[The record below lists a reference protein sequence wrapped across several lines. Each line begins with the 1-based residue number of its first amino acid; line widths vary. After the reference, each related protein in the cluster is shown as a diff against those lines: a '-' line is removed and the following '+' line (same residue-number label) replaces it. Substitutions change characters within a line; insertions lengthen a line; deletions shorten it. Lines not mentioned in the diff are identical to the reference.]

1 MNSESLE
8 NLHRPLIESSKSFID
23 YRLETVLTD
32 RELPY
37 FRRIYLAM
45 MIEMKFLFHL
55 AAPAI
60 FVYVINNGMSILTR
74 IFAGHVGSSQLAAAS
89 LGNSGFNMFTYGL
102 LVITASYES

>member
-8 NLHRPLIESSKSFID
+8 NLHRPLIESSKSFVD

-37 FRRIYLAM
+37 FKKIYLAM

-74 IFAGHVGSSQLAAAS
+74 ILAGHVGSSELAAVS
-89 LGNSGFNMFTYGL
+89 LGNSGFNMFTYGI
-102 LVITASYES
+102 LVKI

>member
-37 FRRIYLAM
+37 LRRIYLAM

-60 FVYVINNGMSILTR
+60 FVYVINNGHIVQESSAADIKASPEILHR
-74 IFAGHVGSSQLAAAS
+74 H
-89 LGNSGFNMFTYGL
+89 LG
-102 LVITASYES
+102 V